1 MKVKNKVL
9 TAALALA
16 FAAALIVAPHAAK
29 AAISSLTLS
38 TYEHSFTLTGAGAQI
53 GPNLT
58 LVATTSVDPLLEAGV
73 SWSVVSGSSVTV
85 TPVYDIPGD
94 PTSRSTSATINTS
107 GIPGVSYVRAT
118 SKDTDGSGNHLTQD
132 CKIIVRQNVDVTITT
147 SPLSINTGEPSY
159 AVAAAVTPSTI
170 GSDKYYLQW
179 TSSNNSI
186 ATVSPSAA
194 PSLTASVTA
203 GTHPGSAT
211 ITAKVV
217 SLDGTYIGG
226 AQATLG
232 VTVFNSNP
240 YLVLSSSQTSFADY
254 GLTQTVSLNLFNGG
268 GSSVHGT
275 NAAVKWT
282 LSNSDV
288 IQLTSSSAVLSSSAG
303 SATFTTKKNGT
314 VTLTAAIQDTSGNYT
329 LSDSIM
335 ITVAKPVPTL
345 SLDGDSNMNASNR
358 NGYLTAAL
366 TQNPGS
372 AIASNAALRWSID
385 SSKLATVTGDAN
397 MTNYSANAT
406 VHSLY
411 NGTIRVTVALR
422 SDSSV
427 STYHTMYITGLSYL
441 PQTGQDS
448 TVLYIIGGACLVL
461 FATAGILY
469 ARRKKNAQRA

>member
-16 FAAALIVAPHAAK
+16 FAVALIVAPHAAK
-29 AAISSLTLS
+29 AVISSLTLS
-38 TYEHSFTLTGAGAQI
+38 TYEHSFTLD
-53 GPNLT
+53 
-58 LVATTSVDPLLEAGV
+58 SAGV
-73 SWSVVSGSSVTV
+73 QLGSDLSLTAAHVIEVSDADGVDWSVASGSSVTLIPDGVDPLHKV
-85 TPVYDIPGD
+85 TV
-94 PTSRSTSATINTS
+94 RAN

-118 SKDTDGSGNHLTQD
+118 SKAVDGSGNHLTQD
-132 CKIIVRQNVDVTITT
+132 CKIIVRQNVDVNITT
-147 SPLSINTGEPSY
+147 GPLSLNAGEPSY
-159 AVAAAVTPSTI
+159 AVAATVTPGTL
-170 GSDKYYLQW
+170 GSDKYKLVW
-179 TSSNNSI
+179 TSSNDSI
-186 ATVSPSAA
+186 ATVSPSSL

-203 GTHPGSAT
+203 GTHAGSAT

-226 AQATLG
+226 AQDTLG
-232 VTVFNSNP
+232 VTVFNANP

-254 GLTQTVSLNLFNGG
+254 GLVQTVALALYNGG
-268 GSSVHGT
+268 SGT
-275 NAAVKWT
+275 NYAAEADIKWT
-282 LSNSDV
+282 LSNNDV
-288 IQLTSSSAVLSSSAG
+288 ITLSSSSAALSSSAG
-303 SATFTTKKNGT
+303 TATFTTKKNGS
-314 VTLTAAIQDTSGNYT
+314 VKLTAAIKDVYGNYT
-329 LSDSIM
+329 LSDSIT

-358 NGYLTAAL
+358 NGYLTATL

-372 AIASNAALRWSID
+372 AVASNAALRWSID
-385 SSKLATVTGDAN
+385 KSKLATVTGDAN

-448 TVLYIIGGACLVL
+448 TVLYIVGGACLVL
-461 FATAGILY
+461 FATAGVLY

>member
-29 AAISSLTLS
+29 AVISSLTLS
-38 TYEHSFTLTGAGAQI
+38 TYEHSFTLDSTGAQI
-53 GPNLT
+53 GADLT
-58 LVATTSVDPLLEAGV
+58 LTAAHVVEASDAVGVDWSVASGTSVTLTPDPLDPLK
-73 SWSVVSGSSVTV
+73 VTV
-85 TPVYDIPGD
+85 H
-94 PTSRSTSATINTS
+94 AN
-107 GIPGVSYVRAT
+107 GIPGVAYVRAT
-118 SKDTDGSGNHLTQD
+118 SRAVDGSGNHLTQD
-132 CKIIVRQNVDVTITT
+132 CKIIVRQNVDVNITT
-147 SPLSINTGEPSY
+147 ASPIDMETGDAS
-159 AVAAAVTPSTI
+159 VLVTAAVLPASL
-170 GSDKYYLQW
+170 GSDKYKLVW
-179 TSSNNSI
+179 TSSDSSV
-186 ATVSPSAA
+186 ASVSPSSL
-194 PSLTASVTA
+194 PSLTASVTPGSHA
-203 GTHPGSAT
+203 GSAT

-226 AQATLG
+226 AQDT
-232 VTVFNSNP
+232 VTVNVTNTNP

-254 GLTQTVSLNLFNGG
+254 GLTQTVSLNLYNGG
-268 GSSVHGT
+268 SGT
-275 NAAVKWT
+275 NYAADAAVQWT
-282 LSNSDV
+282 LSNNDV
-288 IQLTSSSAVLSSSAG
+288 IQLTGSSAALSSSAG
-303 SATFTTKKNGT
+303 TATFTTKKNGS
-314 VTLTAAIQDTSGNYT
+314 VKLTAAIKDTAGNYT
-329 LSDSIM
+329 LSDSIT

-345 SLDGDSNMNASNR
+345 SLDGDSTMNASNR

-372 AIASNAALRWSID
+372 AVASNAALRWSVD
-385 SSKLATVTGDAN
+385 NSKLATVTGDAN

-441 PQTGQDS
+441 PQTGQDG

-469 ARRKKNAQRA
+469 ARRKKSAQRA